1 MKSISRFVTW
11 RQFWRIVYSCQ
22 ERVLS
27 NRVFGAE
34 NVRTMVVNQ
43 STAVGILDPNFL
55 QSVVR
60 QATYQ
65 CRADGSCFYLWDSEK
80 GRLSQVA
87 THNLQHIPWDDG
99 LPSRVMSSKEAM
111 TETCPDSSVSLAA
124 PLIWQDAVRGVLV
137 VFDGDVKR
145 TFRDRDMALL
155 QYLADMTASVGQQNE
170 RLARMTAQ
178 FRTLHTIDVA
188 LTSSLE
194 SERVLHLIIEKA
206 AELVDAEHGSLRQL
220 DPESGKLVLK
230 AHYGDGWTS
239 EKLAYTPRIGQG
251 IARWVAE
258 HRRPYLSADV
268 RNDPLNIVLFE
279 DMRSSIS
286 VPLQYGHEDPSKP
299 DSLLGV
305 LLLESSRVA
314 AFDQQ
319 DVELLEALAQEAVIA
334 IQNASQ
340 HQKLLAEQE
349 KRLAAEK
356 WAVMGQ
362 AATALAHRINNLM
375 GIVPVSANETMR
387 SLAKIEMPESERRW
401 IEANLGRIERN
412 AQFVLK
418 LSDALFRP
426 FKDSGPAA
434 RLDVNHLLNEAL
446 ESADL
451 PLEIKVT
458 RNFEENLPKV
468 NCSLLLV
475 DIFLEL
481 IINARNAMQHRDQR
495 RLKVSTC
502 TERDDAGIWVVA
514 EISDTGRG
522 IPTDKMAHLW
532 KMFQHSDAGVGFGL
546 WWLRTFIERQGGSI
560 ECHSDLGKG
569 ATFTVRLPAVND

>member
-1 MKSISRFVTW
+1 
-11 RQFWRIVYSCQ
+11 
-22 ERVLS
+22 
-27 NRVFGAE
+27 
-34 NVRTMVVNQ
+34 MVINP
-43 STAVGILDPNFL
+43 STATETLDPDFL

-60 QATYQ
+60 QASYQ
-65 CRADGSCFYLWDSEK
+65 CRADGSGFFLLDSAE
-80 GRLSQVA
+80 GRMSLVA
-87 THNLQHIPWDDG
+87 THNLQQIPWDDG
-99 LPSRVMSSKEAM
+99 LPDRVMSTRETI
-111 TETCPDSSVSLAA
+111 TEISPERSVSLAA
-124 PLIWQDAVRGVLV
+124 PLIWQDAVRGALI
-137 VFDGDVKR
+137 VFDGNVKR
-145 TFRDRDMALL
+145 IFRERDAALL
-155 QYLADMTASVGQQNE
+155 QYLADMTASVAQQNE
-170 RLARMTAQ
+170 RLARMTTQ
-178 FRTLHTIDVA
+178 FRALHSIDVA

-194 SERVLHLIIEKA
+194 LERVLDMILEKA
-206 AELVDAEHGSLRQL
+206 SELVGAEHGSLRQL

-258 HRRPYLSADV
+258 NRRPYLSPDV
-268 RNDPLNIVLFE
+268 RKDPLNVVLFE

-286 VPLQYGHEDPSKP
+286 VPLQFGLEDPTKP

-340 HQKLLAEQE
+340 HQKLLSEQE

-356 WAVMGQ
+356 WAMMGQ

-375 GIVPVSANETMR
+375 GIVPVSARETLR
-387 SLAKIEMPESERRW
+387 SFAELEIADSERLW
-401 IEANLGRIERN
+401 IEANLERIERN

-418 LSDALFRP
+418 LSDALFKP

-434 RLDVNHLLNEAL
+434 RLDINHLLNEAL
-446 ESADL
+446 EASDL
-451 PLEIKVT
+451 PDDIEVN
-458 RNFEENLPKV
+458 RHFEKELPLV
-468 NCSLLLV
+468 ECSLLLV

-481 IINARNAMQHRDQR
+481 ITNARKAMEDQDQGQ
-495 RLKVSTC
+495 LNLTTLS
-502 TERDDAGIWVVA
+502 EQDDAGLWVTV
-514 EISDTGRG
+514 EIKDTGSG
-522 IPTDKMAHLW
+522 ISPEQMLHLW
-532 KMFQHSDAGVGFGL
+532 NMFQQSEDGLGFGL

-560 ECHSDLGKG
+560 KCHSEPDKG
-569 ATFTVRLPAVND
+569 STFVVRLPAAIGKPKRMAPGT

>member
-1 MKSISRFVTW
+1 
-11 RQFWRIVYSCQ
+11 
-22 ERVLS
+22 
-27 NRVFGAE
+27 
-34 NVRTMVVNQ
+34 MVANP
-43 STAVGILDPNFL
+43 STLTGILDPDFL

-60 QATYQ
+60 QASYQ
-65 CRADGSCFYLWDSEK
+65 CRADGSCLYLWNSERK
-80 GRLSQVA
+80 RMSLVA
-87 THNLQHIPWDDG
+87 THNLQDVPWDDG
-99 LPSRVMSSKEAM
+99 LLDRVTSSRQTMAEICA
-111 TETCPDSSVSLAA
+111 DSCVSLVA
-124 PLIWQDAVRGVLV
+124 PLIWQDNVRGILI
-137 VFDGDVKR
+137 VFDGNVKR
-145 TFRDRDMALL
+145 IFRERDAALL
-155 QYLADMTASVGQQNE
+155 QSLADMAASVAQQNE
-170 RLARMTAQ
+170 RLARMTTQ

-194 SERVLHLIIEKA
+194 LERVLDMILEKA
-206 AELVDAEHGSLRQL
+206 AELVGAEHGSLRQL
-220 DPESGKLVLK
+220 DPESGKLVLR
-230 AHYGDGWTS
+230 AHYGEGWTP

-258 HRRPYLSADV
+258 NRRPYLSPDV
-268 RNDPLNIVLFE
+268 RNDPLNVVLFE

-286 VPLQYGHEDPSKP
+286 VPLQYGQEDPAKP

-356 WAVMGQ
+356 WAMMGQ

-375 GIVPVSANETMR
+375 GIVPVSARETLR
-387 SLAKIEMPESERRW
+387 SMTKLDIADSERRW
-401 IEANLGRIERN
+401 IEANLERIERN

-434 RLDVNHLLNEAL
+434 RLDVNRLLDEAL
-446 ESADL
+446 EAADL
-451 PLEIKVT
+451 PNNIELG
-458 RNFEENLPKV
+458 RSFEKNLPAV

-481 IINARNAMQHRDQR
+481 ITNARKAMEGRDQR
-495 RLKVSTC
+495 RLQVNTRSDQ
-502 TERDDAGIWVVA
+502 DDAGLWVIV
-514 EISDTGRG
+514 EIKDTGKG
-522 IPTDKMAHLW
+522 ISADQMAHLW
-532 KMFQHSDAGVGFGL
+532 KMFQQSEDGLGFGL

-560 ECHSDLGKG
+560 RCHSEPEKG
-569 ATFTVRLPAVND
+569 SAFVVRLPAALGRQS

>member
-1 MKSISRFVTW
+1 
-11 RQFWRIVYSCQ
+11 
-22 ERVLS
+22 
-27 NRVFGAE
+27 
-34 NVRTMVVNQ
+34 VVNKL
-43 STAVGILDPNFL
+43 SATDILDPDFL

-65 CRADGSCFYLWDSEK
+65 CRADGSGFYLCNPEQGEIS
-80 GRLSQVA
+80 LVA
-87 THNLQHIPWDDG
+87 THNMGQMPWDEE
-99 LPSRVMSSKEAM
+99 LPGRVIAAREAII
-111 TETCPDSSVSLAA
+111 ETFPDRAVSLAA
-124 PLIWQDAVRGVLV
+124 PLIWQDAVRGVLI
-137 VFDGDVKR
+137 VFDGNVKR
-145 TFRDRDMALL
+145 TFRDRDTALL
-155 QYLADMTASVGQQNE
+155 QSLADMTASVGQQNE

-194 SERVLHLIIEKA
+194 SERVLNLILEKA
-206 AELVDAEHGSLRQL
+206 AELVGAEHGSLRQL

-230 AHYGDGWTS
+230 AHYGDGWTP

-258 HRRPYLSADV
+258 HRRPYLSPDV
-268 RNDPLNIVLFE
+268 RNDPLNVVLFE

-286 VPLQYGHEDPSKP
+286 VLLQYGQEDPSEP

-340 HQKLLAEQE
+340 HQKLRTEQE

-375 GIVPVSANETMR
+375 GIVPVSASETLR
-387 SLAKIEMPESERRW
+387 SLAKIEMPDSERHW

-426 FKDSGPAA
+426 FKDSGPMA

-446 ESADL
+446 EYADL
-451 PLEIKVT
+451 PAKIEVIRK
-458 RNFEENLPKV
+458 FEENLPMV

-495 RLKVSTC
+495 RLQVSTC
-502 TERDDAGIWVVA
+502 TEQDDAGIWVVV

-522 IPTDKMAHLW
+522 IPADQMAHLW
-532 KMFQHSDAGVGFGL
+532 KMFQHSEAGLGFGL

-560 ECHSDLGKG
+560 ECHSEMGKG
-569 ATFTVRLPAVND
+569 ATFFVRLPAFGGREPPVE

>member
-1 MKSISRFVTW
+1 MQQDIT
-11 RQFWRIVYSCQ
+11 
-22 ERVLS
+22 
-27 NRVFGAE
+27 
-34 NVRTMVVNQ
+34 
-43 STAVGILDPNFL
+43 STEILDPNLL

-60 QATYQ
+60 QATFQ
-65 CRADGSCFYLWDSEK
+65 CRAEGSGFYLCDPESGHK
-80 GRLSQVA
+80 TLLA
-87 THNLQHIPWDDG
+87 TQNLPKEPWDEVLLKEMIDSRQAVIKT
-99 LPSRVMSSKEAM
+99 LP
-111 TETCPDSSVSLAA
+111 DQSVLMAA
-124 PLIWQDAVRGVLV
+124 PLVWQEAVRGLLI
-137 VFDGDVKR
+137 VFDSKPGR
-145 TFRDRDMALL
+145 TFRDRDLALI
-155 QYLADMTASVGQQNE
+155 QSLADLTASVAQQNE
-170 RLARMTAQ
+170 RLARMTTQ

-194 SERVLHLIIEKA
+194 LERVLNLILEKA

-220 DPESGKLVLK
+220 DAESGKLVLK

-239 EKLAYTPRIGQG
+239 EKLAYTPQIGQG

-258 HRRPYLSADV
+258 NRRPYLSPDV
-268 RNDPLNIVLFE
+268 RDDPLNVVLFE

-286 VPLQYGHEDPSKP
+286 VPLQFGQEDPSEP

-356 WAVMGQ
+356 WALMGQ

-375 GIVPVSANETMR
+375 GIVPVSARETLR
-387 SLAKIEMPESERRW
+387 SLSKVETTDSERRW
-401 IEANLGRIERN
+401 IEGNLERIERN

-426 FKDSGPAA
+426 FKDSGPTT

-446 ESADL
+446 EAADL
-451 PLEIKVT
+451 PDKIEVS
-458 RNFEENLPKV
+458 RNYEKNLPLV
-468 NCSLLLV
+468 SCSLLLV

-481 IINARNAMQHRDQR
+481 IMNARKAMEDRDR
-495 RLKVSTC
+495 RQLQVQTRSDQ
-502 TERDDAGIWVVA
+502 DDAGHWVVV
-514 EISDTGRG
+514 EIKDTGRG
-522 IPTDKMAHLW
+522 IPP
-532 KMFQHSDAGVGFGL
+532 
-546 WWLRTFIERQGGSI
+546 
-560 ECHSDLGKG
+560 
-569 ATFTVRLPAVND
+569 PADGPFVENVSTK